1 MTDRH
6 RLRLGEATLRRI
18 LEASAVD
25 PGTIVSWSELTGGT
39 FNSVYRVRTTGGDG
53 LVLKVAPSP
62 AAPVLGYEHGLM
74 RTEAEFYRAAKG
86 RAPVPDVVH
95 ADFTRTTVPTDFLVM
110 TVRPGVSW
118 ESRRKTITGTE
129 RSRLRTELGRIVRE
143 THEVTGPGFGYP
155 QLGLADTWRT
165 AFPAMVDSLLADA
178 DRFAV
183 TLPVPPARIAS
194 SLRRHADLLDEVERP
209 ALVHFDLW
217 DGNVLVDGDRIT
229 GLIDGERAFWGD
241 PVAEFVSVALFGD
254 VEGDQDFVAGYATGP
269 FTRSMRLRLSMYRV
283 YLYLIMLVE
292 AVPRGYS
299 GPEHEWTARLV
310 RKHLSAELGA
320 L

>member
-6 RLRLGEATLRRI
+6 RLRLDEATLPRV
-18 LEASAVD
+18 LEASGVD
-25 PGTIVSWSELTGGT
+25 PGTVASWSELTGGT

-53 LVLKVAPSP
+53 LVLKVAPGP
-62 AAPVLGYEHGLM
+62 AAPVLGHEHGLL

-86 RAPVPDVVH
+86 SAPVPDVVH
-95 ADFTRTTVPTDFLVM
+95 ADFTRTTLPADFLMM
-110 TVRPGVSW
+110 TERPGDSW
-118 ESRRKTITGTE
+118 ESLRKTITGVR
-129 RSRLRTELGRIVRE
+129 RSSLRTELGRIVRE

-155 QLGLADTWRT
+155 QLGLSDSWRT

-183 TLPVPPARIAS
+183 TLPAPPARIAS
-194 SLRRHADLLDEVERP
+194 ALHRHADLLDEVVRP

-217 DGNVLVDGDRIT
+217 DGNILVDGDRIT
-229 GLIDGERAFWGD
+229 GLVDGERAFWGD

-254 VEGDQDFVAGYATGP
+254 VEKDQDFVAGYATGP

-299 GPEHEWTARLV
+299 GPGHEWTARLV
-310 RKHLSAELGA
+310 RRHLLAELGS